1 MHLKAE
7 AEISASPSVIN
18 VEVDRE
24 SMVPVWRQVADDI
37 RRRIDCGEITWMVP
51 GINRLAQEYEIARNT
66 AVKVLA
72 ALTEEGV
79 IVSVHGK
86 GHYVKK

>member
-1 MHLKAE
+1 
-7 AEISASPSVIN
+7 
-18 VEVDRE
+18 
-24 SMVPVWRQVADDI
+24 MVPVWRQVADDVK
-37 RRRIDCGEITWMVP
+37 RRIADGELTGLVP

-86 GHYVKK
+86 GHYVAPTP